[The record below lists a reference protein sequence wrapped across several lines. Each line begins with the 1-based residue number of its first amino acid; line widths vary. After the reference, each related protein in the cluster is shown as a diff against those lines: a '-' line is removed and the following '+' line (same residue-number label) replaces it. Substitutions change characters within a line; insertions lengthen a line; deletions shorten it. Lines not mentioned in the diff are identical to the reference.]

1 MIALLCALAGGALFF
16 LSTGLGTIWPLA
28 WIAPLPVLWLA
39 YGARPNW
46 QVLLASF
53 TAYAIGELNLFEAY
67 GVMAPMIAMVIVLS
81 ASIFAAAILFAR
93 LAQRRLP
100 PLLAVLAFP
109 ALWAGLDYLTMLA
122 SPNGSFGSLAYSQV
136 PAPLLIQSASI
147 FGLWSVTFLLCLVPN
162 ALALLLR
169 QGRRAA
175 MTGLV
180 VAVLFATNAGFGY
193 ARLIAPNGPVS
204 RVGAIADDSL
214 RFGGTQDAA
223 VAVATR
229 YADAARALAAQGAT
243 TIVLP
248 EKVASLQPDWTDVT
262 APLALAARETGSR
275 IVISFEEHAD
285 QDRNLALTVDPD
297 GTVTRYAK
305 RHLVPGLERLVP
317 GTAPGLLGER
327 RAVVICKDMDF
338 PMTIRSDARDGIGL
352 MFVPAWDFDADRE
365 IHANMAILRGVED
378 GFALVRAARDGLL
391 TASDAEGRV
400 TAAAPTSGDGVVTI
414 LADLPEGPGNTL
426 YLRIGDVFAWFC
438 LGLTAVLAAGALFS
452 HRQAA
457 AERAPAC
464 ATPIPG

>member
-1 MIALLCALAGGALFF
+1 MIALLCALAGGGLFF

-28 WIAPLPVLWLA
+28 WIAPVPVLWLA

-46 QVLLASF
+46 QILLASF
-53 TAYAIGELNLFEAY
+53 TAYAIGELNLLEAY
-67 GVMAPMIAMVIVLS
+67 GVMAPMIAVVIAIS
-81 ASIFAAAILFAR
+81 ASIFAGAVLFAR

-109 ALWAGLDYLTMLA
+109 ALWTGLDYLIMLV

-136 PAPLLIQSASI
+136 PAPLLIQSPSV

-162 ALALLLR
+162 ALALLLH

-175 MTGLV
+175 MAGIV
-180 VAVLFATNAGFGY
+180 VAILFAANAGFGY
-193 ARLIAPNGPVS
+193 VRLAAPNGPVS
-204 RVGAIADDSL
+204 RVGAIADDSQH
-214 RFGGTQDAA
+214 FGGTHDAA

-248 EKVASLQPDWTDVT
+248 EKVAALQPDWTDVT

-275 IVISFEEHAD
+275 IVVSVEEHAD
-285 QDRNLALTVDPD
+285 QDRNLALTFAPD
-297 GTVTRYAK
+297 GTVARYAK
-305 RHLVPGLERLVP
+305 RHLVPGLERLAP
-317 GTAPGLLGER
+317 GDAPGLLGGS

-338 PMTIRSDARDGIGL
+338 PATIRGDARHGIGL
-352 MFVPAWDFDADRE
+352 MFVPAWDFDADRD

-391 TASDAEGRV
+391 TASDAQGRV
-400 TAAAPTSGDGVVTI
+400 IAAAPTSSDGIVTI
-414 LADLPEGPGNTL
+414 LADLPQGAGDTI
-426 YLRIGDVFAWFC
+426 YLRIGDSFAWFC
-438 LGLTAVLAAGALFS
+438 LGLATMLAAGALL
-452 HRQAA
+452 RRRGDKAA
-457 AERAPAC
+457 IDRAPAC
-464 ATPIPG
+464 ANPS